1 MAAKDGTA
9 LVMGGGTGL
18 VAACGM
24 VWLQAPT
31 AKTMG
36 TRAMVMNLERCCIMS
51 LPDIRPEWIPLVNA
65 LKCLSRL

>member
-1 MAAKDGTA
+1 MTAKDGTA
-9 LVMGGGTGL
+9 LVIGGGTGF

-36 TRAMVMNLERCCIMS
+36 TRAMVMDLERCCIMS
-51 LPDIRPEWIPLVNA
+51 LPDIRPE
-65 LKCLSRL
+65 